1 MVFGMSTWNSTCEF
15 FENENLDM
23 LYQYMKKKLTTVDK
37 KEDID
42 RSRNI
47 IETKYSLKSWVQKVI
62 KEYEIIWEGKNGN

>member
-1 MVFGMSTWNSTCEF
+1 
-15 FENENLDM
+15 M

-62 KEYEIIWEGKNGN
+62 KEYEII